1 MLASGGWNLNKA
13 QAQLY
18 RNFRRRIVLA
28 TAALFAI
35 GLLAALM
42 LGGSYNVWVAATW
55 VAIISPILVGA
66 AVCLLA
72 PLDRMAVSLGLSRG
86 SVFVGLNPTILC
98 WVIVTIALPWVA
110 AWLAADLSGN
120 WFETWH
126 PSKGVEDSSFY
137 LWTVRLLAGVV
148 TYSVASAIGLVFT
161 VFFDRNLD
169 EGAGHG
175 G

>member
-1 MLASGGWNLNKA
+1 MPASGGWNLNKT
-13 QAQLY
+13 QALLY

-35 GLLAALM
+35 GLLAALT
-42 LGGSYNVWVAATW
+42 LGGSGNVWVAATW
-55 VAIISPILVGA
+55 VAITSPLLVGV

-86 SVFVGLNPTILC
+86 SVFVGINPTILC
-98 WVIVTIALPWVA
+98 WVIVTIALPWIA
-110 AWLAADLSGN
+110 AWLVADLSGN

-126 PSKGVEDSSFY
+126 PNKGVEDGSFY
-137 LWTVRLLAGVV
+137 LWTVRLLAGMV
-148 TYSVASAIGLVFT
+148 TYSAASAIGLVFT
-161 VFFDRNLD
+161 FFFDRNLD
-169 EGAGHG
+169 EGVGQG